1 MKLPGSSYYYKS
13 ISGIINNLTIQQGT
27 VLIFGALAFNA
38 VALAMVYQPVEWHMR
53 PVDQSKEDAEGAGE
67 TSASPADAD
76 GHCAHC
82 QQQLAIVDGY
92 AIVDPGTPML
102 AHANDGWFS
111 ATPAKRSLYSS
122 RVSLTT
128 SAFASR
134 NPSVAN
140 NMQSFKRQLSVT
152 NDEEAAPGSSS
163 GGAVPEVRSNRV
175 SFAKDLAKEMK
186 RDKLKATTNELKI
199 EEAEVEDCPS
209 YKAPQDLKVG

>member
-1 MKLPGSSYYYKS
+1 M
-13 ISGIINNLTIQQGT
+13 
-27 VLIFGALAFNA
+27 FGALALNA

-53 PVDQSKEDAEGAGE
+53 PVDQPRADAEVGGE
-67 TSASPADAD
+67 ITASTKYADD
-76 GHCAHC
+76 HCAHC

-152 NDEEAAPGSSS
+152 NDEESAAGI
-163 GGAVPEVRSNRV
+163 GDGDAPEVRSNRV

-186 RDKLKATTNELKI
+186 RDKLKATKNELKI

-209 YKAPQDLKVG
+209 FKAPQDLKVGYCIYFVIYCFLLGIKR